1 MCRWWCYYKKVTK
14 VIVQERQEK
23 FGKTNMNKKMKQRSV
38 RLNDGDDV
46 NHIAINDKGKL
57 KRLDYLK
64 RRIRNKKTK

>member
-1 MCRWWCYYKKVTK
+1 
-14 VIVQERQEK
+14 
-23 FGKTNMNKKMKQRSV
+23 MNKKMKQRSV

-46 NHIAINDKGKL
+46 NHIAINDNGKL